1 MKLSEQQQ
9 SKQQSILSQAR
20 QVSEQGP
27 FQPNWESLKQFQVPE
42 WYERAKFGIFIHWG
56 LFAVPAFHN
65 EWYSRNMYQ
74 EGTPEWKHHA
84 ETFGPHT
91 DFGYKDFIPMFK
103 AEKFNADQWADLFV
117 KSGARYVIPVA
128 EHHDGFQMY
137 GSELSEWN
145 AVQMGPRKD
154 IIAELGAAAR
164 ARGLKFGV
172 SSHRAEHWWFFDGGR
187 KFPSDV
193 QDPAFE
199 SFYGPAAPG
208 PEDHHDPAL
217 APPDAAYLDDW
228 LARTCEL
235 ADKYEPDIVY
245 FDWWIQQHAFEP
257 YLQQFASY
265 YYNLGA
271 ERKQPVAINYKYKS
285 FPEGTAIYDVERG
298 QLKGIREPFWQT
310 DTAVSYNSWCYV
322 KEQHYKPVED
332 IVSDLVDIVSKNGS
346 LLLNIGPKADGTLP
360 DEEIAML
367 ETIGEWLSL
376 NGEAIYDS
384 KHWTIYGEGPT
395 AVPDGAFSDGKRD
408 KFTHKDIRFTVQDHV
423 LYAITLRN
431 PGAEDIVI
439 ESLGE
444 AAGLFKQDIARID
457 RLGWD
462 GDVQWERGQ
471 DALTIRGVETEGVL
485 PVVFRITPA

>member
-9 SKQQSILSQAR
+9 SQQQSILSQAR
-20 QVSEQGP
+20 QVSKHGP
-27 FQPNWESLKQFQVPE
+27 FQPDWESLKQFQVPE
-42 WYERAKFGIFIHWG
+42 WYEGAKFGIFIHWG
-56 LFAVPAFHN
+56 LFAVPAFNN

-74 EGTPEWKHHA
+74 EGSPEWKHHA

-91 DFGYKDFIPMFK
+91 EFGYKDFIPMFK
-103 AEKFNADQWADLFV
+103 AEKFDADQWADLFV

-199 SFYGPAAPG
+199 SFYGPAAKG
-208 PEDHHDPAL
+208 PEDHHDPSL
-217 APPDAAYLDDW
+217 CPPNAAYLDDW

-235 ADKYEPDIVY
+235 ADKYAPDIVY

-265 YYNLGA
+265 YYNLSA
-271 ERKQPVAINYKYKS
+271 ERNQPVAINYKYNS
-285 FPEGTAIYDVERG
+285 FPEGTAVYDVERG

-367 ETIGEWLSL
+367 ETIGEWLSV
-376 NGEAIYDS
+376 NGEAIYDT
-384 KHWTIYGEGPT
+384 KHWKIYGEGPT
-395 AVPDGAFSDGKRD
+395 AVPDGAFSDSKRD
-408 KFTHKDIRFTVQDHV
+408 KFTHKDIRFTVKDNV
-423 LYAITLRN
+423 LYAIALRN
-431 PGAEDIVI
+431 PGAEDIII

-444 AAGLFKQDIARID
+444 AAGLYKEGIARID

-462 GDVQWERGQ
+462 GDVQWDRGQ
-471 DALTIRGVETEGVL
+471 DALAIRGVETAGVL
-485 PVVFRITPA
+485 PVVFRITSA

>member
-1 MKLSEQQQ
+1 MKLTEQQL

-27 FQPNWESLKQFQVPE
+27 FKPDWDSLKQFQVPE

-56 LFAVPAFHN
+56 LFAVPAFNN

-74 EGTPEWKHHA
+74 EGSPEWKHHA

-91 DFGYKDFIPMFK
+91 EFGYKDFIPMFH
-103 AEKFNADQWADLFV
+103 ADKFDADQWADLFV

-199 SFYGPAAPG
+199 SFYGPAADG
-208 PEDHHDPAL
+208 PEDHHDPSL
-217 APPDAAYLDDW
+217 APPDAAFLDDW

-235 ADKYEPDIVY
+235 ADKYAPDIVY

-265 YYNLGA
+265 YYNLSV
-271 ERKQPVAINYKYKS
+271 ERNKPAAINYKYHS
-285 FPEGTAIYDVERG
+285 FPEGTAVYDVERG

-322 KEQHYKPVED
+322 KNQQYKPVED

-367 ETIGEWLSL
+367 ETIGQWLSI

-395 AVPDGAFSDGKRD
+395 AVPEGAFSDGKRD
-408 KFTHKDIRFTVQDHV
+408 KFTHRDIRFTVKNNV

-444 AAGLFKQDIARID
+444 AAGLYQESIGRID
-457 RLGWD
+457 RLGWE
-462 GDVQWERGQ
+462 GEVQWVRGQ
-471 DALTIRGVETEGVL
+471 DALTIRGVETDGVL
-485 PVVFRITPA
+485 PVVFRITQA